1 MKQNEQPQSAA
12 AAAFPIV
19 FRDNDASGYK
29 SSIASPAPP
38 TSGTTDWPR
47 RTTKTND
54 QAAPGNTLE
63 LQSTR
68 PNKSY
73 TSPPDSVLMTATL
86 ATAISC
92 CDRKSSAYF
101 SEVETVVPSL
111 QQETPQQQHVVPEK
125 AHQKWLVAS
134 NINTHSVLGKRRSR
148 PCSRDGAKEEAS
160 PRPRKYRKAVSKDK
174 EGPLLNKFCQNS
186 PPRKRRF
193 ALAVV
198 ALWKPRVAKAT
209 RADRRRRTRPTLL
222 SSSTWASVWST
233 LSFCLTSL
241 SRPRFIRIKSRTL
254 P

>member
-1 MKQNEQPQSAA
+1 MAIYQVISAIACVVFDAIRFIIIQLVAVVGWLALMKVLLAMVWVLLKSLVSTIHAMLLFMKQNEQPQSAA

-54 QAAPGNTLE
+54 QAAPGNTPE
-63 LQSTR
+63 LQPTR

-73 TSPPDSVLMTATL
+73 TSPPDSASMIASL

-111 QQETPQQQHVVPEK
+111 QQ
-125 AHQKWLVAS
+125 
-134 NINTHSVLGKRRSR
+134 KRRSSNTSCLR
-148 PCSRDGAKEEAS
+148 KPTRSGLWLPILTPTVFLAS
-160 PRPRKYRKAVSKDK
+160 DVLVHAVVTVLKK
-174 EGPLLNKFCQNS
+174 
-186 PPRKRRF
+186 KRR
-193 ALAVV
+193 LAH
-198 ALWKPRVAKAT
+198 ASTEKPY
-209 RADRRRRTRPTLL
+209 RRTRR
-222 SSSTWASVWST
+222 AR
-233 LSFCLTSL
+233 C
-241 SRPRFIRIKSRTL
+241 
-254 P
+254 